1 MSSEAILSSKLA
13 YEYLDHPDS
22 WMDVRPLT
30 HSRQL
35 ALFNPG
41 EGEVQFYRQLGW
53 DVRIFVFSQGLI
65 LMWHELGVQVNWL
78 SLRDF
83 KQGDWSLLSE
93 MDTAIMNRGL
103 GMTPVPQE
111 FLQQVLSLLPDQT
124 PFHIQIENCRYF
136 QSIINVS
143 SRENPPHKKHYVRTQ
158 EFSRE
163 AIQAMLTGVDALA
176 EHQWQDNFDPI
187 YHDEGRQRFKTVTG
201 PDCFLRLP
209 FDATRDDYFIQ
220 SFQLKL
226 SGEQDILSAMPKM
239 FSGSQATHRVIESP
253 VQDQQV
259 QLMQEAPQVNLETVQ
274 HHIESGDLMQAQTIF
289 KQIELANTQGGSS
302 QSSSEPLDAIKNMKG
317 LLSFYQ
323 KNFEEAFIAFIDAIE
338 LNPGHPDYYM
348 NLKDVA
354 LELGKAQDVVRLYEV
369 SRSRYPALEAIS
381 SEMMS

>member
-1 MSSEAILSSKLA
+1 MISEAILSSKLA

-83 KQGDWSLLSE
+83 QQGDWSLLSE

-103 GMTPVPQE
+103 GMTLAPQA

-124 PFHIQIENCRYF
+124 PFYIQIENCRYF

-143 SRENPPHKKHYVRTQ
+143 SRETPPHKKHYVRSQ

-163 AIQAMLTGVDALA
+163 EVQAILKEVDALS
-176 EHQWQDNFDPI
+176 EQQWQDNFDAI
-187 YHDEGRQRFKTVTG
+187 YFDEGRQRFKTVTG

-209 FDATRDDYFIQ
+209 FDQTRDDYFIQ
-220 SFQLKL
+220 SFQIKL
-226 SGEQDILSAMPKM
+226 LGEQDILSAMPKI
-239 FSGSQATHRVIESP
+239 FSGSQLGNSIQESP
-253 VQDQQV
+253 VQPPQI

-274 HHIESGDLMQAQTIF
+274 KHIESGDLIRAQAVF
-289 KQIELANTQGGSS
+289 KQIELASS
-302 QSSSEPLDAIKNMKG
+302 QDSSEPLDAIKNMKG
-317 LLSFYQ
+317 LLSFYK
-323 KNFEEAFIAFIDAIE
+323 KNFEEAFISFIDAIE
-338 LNPGHPDYYM
+338 LNPGHPDYYL